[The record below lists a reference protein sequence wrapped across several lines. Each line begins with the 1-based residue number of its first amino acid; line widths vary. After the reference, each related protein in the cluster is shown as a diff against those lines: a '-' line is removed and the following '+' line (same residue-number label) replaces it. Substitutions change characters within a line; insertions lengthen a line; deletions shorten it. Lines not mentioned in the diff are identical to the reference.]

1 VVKAVADMISN
12 KDFIQALL
20 VNRMWVFRSLKI
32 LHSLVDES
40 YLSTIEI
47 SWLTSK
53 VEEAFNT
60 VEIIAKMKGLVDI
73 Q

>member
-1 VVKAVADMISN
+1 VDIISN
-12 KDFIQALL
+12 HDSTQALL
-20 VNRMWVFRSLKI
+20 ANRGWFFQSLKF

-40 YLSTIEI
+40 HLSTIEI

-60 VEIIAKMKGLVDI
+60 AEIVAKMEGLVDM

>member
-1 VVKAVADMISN
+1 MDMISN
-12 KDFIQALL
+12 QDSTQALL
-20 VNRMWVFRSLKI
+20 ANRLQIFRSLKI

-40 YLSTIEI
+40 HLSTVEI

-53 VEEAFNT
+53 VEEAFNIA
-60 VEIIAKMKGLVDI
+60 EIVAKMEGLVGI